1 MQVVTEHHLILLH
14 SDISALLPLLPSTI
28 SSHLRLLLP
37 HLPHS
42 EPLSAVSESV
52 ASLSSLLSPLSS
64 SLVTSLT
71 AAPIKQLRG
80 VLDIPRMYRRTN
92 REAPS
97 KPCSYVTAIAD
108 TLAVFSSSHSST
120 LGTSTSSTSTV
131 VAWLGQAADIILLAY
146 QEQVLAGFLTQHFK
160 DLL

>member
-14 SDISALLPLLPSTI
+14 SDITALLPLLPSTI

-120 LGTSTSSTSTV
+120 LGTSSTSTV